1 MCIGSIGERRRTPVL
16 MPTNEDSEPE
26 ILQVKF
32 RLLLNGVLCS
42 VFLAVCVVCVCE
54 NSYYVMIMEKL
65 TTLVYCYM
73 RSMVGFMILV
83 IILRGAN

>member
-1 MCIGSIGERRRTPVL
+1 M
-16 MPTNEDSEPE
+16 
-26 ILQVKF
+26 
-32 RLLLNGVLCS
+32 
-42 VFLAVCVVCVCE
+42 CVVYVCE